1 MKKIFKKELL
11 ENTNASILISAIVA
25 IIGAYASLPTNGMIS
40 TIPFTLAISFLASFI
55 LTKPILLPCYF
66 FVVSYMI
73 AFLTDTPTE
82 LNSVLLG
89 YALTFATKNTVF
101 SFLGCLASMAIKNK
115 SGAFKSSRAK
125 VVIAVLLLTAS
136 TVIGAF
142 ANGTPWGYVKAK
154 GEIERLIN
162 ERFDVNELSVS
173 TIYNIPGNNKY
184 ACDVTVNGKSDISS
198 VVYLDGTLS
207 ENITEIIAGTIT
219 QESATK
225 LTNVLREALPQK
237 SFKVH
242 CEYNGMYAEKLS
254 LKNTESVSN
263 YLKYSID
270 IYSEETAK
278 TFINEA
284 ELYLSA
290 IKDKGFLCTEIVING
305 GIRRKML
312 YSLHANPYAPESY
325 IYYQYGTDL
334 LP

>member
-1 MKKIFKKELL
+1 MKKIFKNELL
-11 ENTNASILISAIVA
+11 QNTNVTVLISAIVA
-25 IIGAYASLPTNGMIS
+25 TIGACVSLPTNGIIS

-89 YALTFATKNTVF
+89 YALTFAIKNTVF
-101 SFLGCLASMAIKNK
+101 SFLGCLASMAIRNK

-125 VVIAVLLLTAS
+125 IVIAVLLLTVS
-136 TVIGAF
+136 TVIGTF
-142 ANGTPWGYVKAK
+142 TNGTPWSYVKAK
-154 GEIERLIN
+154 GEIERFIN

-198 VVYLDGTLS
+198 VVYLDGPLS
-207 ENITEIIAGTIT
+207 ENITEIITDTIT
-219 QESATK
+219 KESATK
-225 LTNVLREALPQK
+225 LTSVLRQALPQK

-263 YLKYSID
+263 YLKFSID

-290 IKDKGFLCTEIVING
+290 IKDNGFLCTEIVING
-305 GIRRKML
+305 GVRRKML